1 MNTPLRVL
9 AVEDSEDDTVLVVRL
24 LQRGGYDVTYE
35 RVDTAAAVNVAL
47 ERQAWDIVIADYSIP
62 GFNGLTALALCK
74 ERGLDVPFIIVSG
87 TIGEDFAVEA
97 MKAGAHDYILKHNL
111 ARLLPAVQR
120 ELGDAEVRRKRK
132 EAEKALQRSYDQLQE
147 TFVATVN
154 ALASTV
160 EMKDPYTAG
169 HQRRVTRLACAI
181 AKEMGLP
188 EERIEGIRMAGLI
201 HDIGKINIPA
211 EILAKP
217 GLLSEIQYNMV
228 KIHPQVGYDVLKEI
242 KFPWPV
248 AEIVLQHHERMDGSG
263 YPHRSSGEEIILE
276 ARILAVADVVEAMS
290 SHRPYRAAHGLEMA
304 LDEISSNKSTLF
316 DPDVVD
322 ICLKL
327 FEQGFHFD

>member
-1 MNTPLRVL
+1 
-9 AVEDSEDDTVLVVRL
+9 VEDSEDDTVLVVRL

-87 TIGEDFAVEA
+87 TIGEDIAVEA

>member
-1 MNTPLRVL
+1 VNTPLRVL

-87 TIGEDFAVEA
+87 TIGEDIAVEA